1 MNDAER
7 NQLVEQHLPAC
18 RRMAGLWGN
27 HARRAGLNVDSEDLY
42 SEAYTYLLT
51 SIIPR
56 YDASRGVPLQQWVN
70 LNLRGWLSNHLLK
83 KGRDQ
88 GREIV
93 TDIDDLV
100 GIAALPQDENSAEE
114 LRSLITQ
121 AYNHGVI
128 TFEQVGLLGM
138 ISTDMDASKA
148 GQLLGIQPRRAQRL
162 VEQAKQVIRTKV
174 LNLAD

>member
-1 MNDAER
+1 
-7 NQLVEQHLPAC
+7 
-18 RRMAGLWGN
+18 
-27 HARRAGLNVDSEDLY
+27 
-42 SEAYTYLLT
+42 
-51 SIIPR
+51 
-56 YDASRGVPLQQWVN
+56 
-70 LNLRGWLSNHLLK
+70 
-83 KGRDQ
+83 
-88 GREIV
+88 V